1 MAIVK
6 KLYPLVAAMFVF
18 LATSAP
24 AEAQGGTVVC
34 GWCSYGNV
42 EVQWPDG
49 SITHCNGCH
58 AFFGGGDGCAG
69 GAQPWATCSRCGGT
83 SACHR
88 TPQHGPC
95 HILCGPGGDVPRD
108 IRQALADG
116 DASVVA
122 SILLRES
129 TEASLQFIPEAGRIN
144 VAFACNPGKVFDVIP
159 VLPEMRLRLEAVLL
173 ERRALSVGTGTVT
186 TIG

>member
-1 MAIVK
+1 MTVATRFLGEAIGVPGG
-6 KLYPLVAAMFVF
+6 LSRGLLVRV
-18 LATSAP
+18 
-24 AEAQGGTVVC
+24 AEAR
-34 GWCSYGNV
+34 
-42 EVQWPDG
+42 P
-49 SITHCNGCH
+49 
-58 AFFGGGDGCAG
+58 
-69 GAQPWATCSRCGGT
+69 P
-83 SACHR
+83 CHR
-88 TPQHGPC
+88 TPQDGLC

-116 DASVVA
+116 DAAVVA

-144 VAFACNPGKVFDVIP
+144 VVFACNPGKVFDVIP
-159 VLPEMRLRLEAVLL
+159 VLPEMRERLEAVLL